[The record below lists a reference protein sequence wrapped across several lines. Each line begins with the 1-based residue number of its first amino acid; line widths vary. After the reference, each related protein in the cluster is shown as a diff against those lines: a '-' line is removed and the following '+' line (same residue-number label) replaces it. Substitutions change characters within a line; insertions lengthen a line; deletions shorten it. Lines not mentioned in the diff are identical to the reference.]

1 MHILEV
7 RQVNAMDI
15 ILMPENLR
23 KVLGDE
29 ASKELID
36 LMATTNK
43 SIKESV
49 LETAADRFEKRL
61 AEFMGEVRIQISEV
75 KADLIKWM
83 FVFWIGQVAVITGII
98 IAIIK

>member
-1 MHILEV
+1 M
-7 RQVNAMDI
+7 NAMDI

-23 KVLGDE
+23 QVLGDE

-36 LMATTNK
+36 LVATTTR
-43 SIKESV
+43 STKENI

-61 AEFMGEVRIQISEV
+61 AEFKGDVRGDISEVKAQVSEV

-83 FVFWIGQVAVITGII
+83 FVFWIGQIAVITGII
-98 IAIIK
+98 MAVIR

>member
-1 MHILEV
+1 M
-7 RQVNAMDI
+7 NAMDI
-15 ILMPENLR
+15 ILVPENLR

-36 LMATTNK
+36 LMGTTNK
-43 SIKESV
+43 SVKESV

-61 AEFMGEVRIQISEV
+61 AEFMGDVKGEISEVRAQVSEV

-83 FVFWIGQVAVITGII
+83 FIFWIGQVAVIIGII
-98 IAIIK
+98 TVMIK

>member
-1 MHILEV
+1 M
-7 RQVNAMDI
+7 NAMDI

-36 LMATTNK
+36 LVTTANK
-43 SIKESV
+43 SVKESV

-61 AEFMGEVRIQISEV
+61 AEFMGDVKGEISEVRAQVSEV

>member
-1 MHILEV
+1 MNV
-7 RQVNAMDI
+7 MDI

-36 LMATTNK
+36 LVATTRK
-43 SIKESV
+43 SVKESI
-49 LETAADRFEKRL
+49 LETAADRFERRL
-61 AEFMGEVRIQISEV
+61 AEFKGEVKEEISEVKAQVSEV

-83 FVFWIGQVAVITGII
+83 FVFWIGQIAVITGII
-98 IAIIK
+98 MVLIK

>member
-1 MHILEV
+1 
-7 RQVNAMDI
+7 MDI

-36 LMATTNK
+36 LVATTRK
-43 SIKESV
+43 SAKDNI

-61 AEFMGEVRIQISEV
+61 AEFKGEVRGEISEVKAQVSEV

-83 FVFWIGQVAVITGII
+83 FVFWIGQIAVITGII
-98 IAIIK
+98 VAVIR